1 MAKLQS
7 GNLGGGI
14 THTFEF
20 DYRDLQNPGFLS
32 KAGELTGSA
41 FNTDKTYGADNQ
53 KLIAQCPRGG
63 IITLAGIT
71 IVEPAAG
78 LSDIDFFC
86 ETSGDSSG
94 SLANTTSNSETT
106 LVASFSFMASSQGGT
121 IINNGASFN
130 QDLDEFLTGDA
141 TGLNGTDVGAVTLVS
156 SGATYAREGS
166 TNKIKITKSSHG
178 LSNGDLVSLHGLT
191 AASGSSYEPDI
202 ATVVSDVTTND
213 FQVVIPGLDAVPTGS
228 LQYFHGNFAYVGA
241 QLNAKKNRD
250 VYHKSGFNPLRPGV
264 ADNNDIFIQLNPSS
278 PGFSALTSGR
288 WIMYFTII
296 DTISLLDGPKPEV
309 YLR

>member
-63 IITLAGIT
+63 AITLAGIT

-78 LSDIDFFC
+78 LASIDFLC
-86 ETSGDSSG
+86 DTSGDSAH
-94 SLANTTSNSETT
+94 SLPDTTSNTETT
-106 LVASFSFMASSQGGT
+106 LCASFSFEVASQGGT
-121 IINNGASFN
+121 IINNGGSFT

-141 TGLNGTDVGAVTLVS
+141 SGLNGTDVGAVTLVS

-213 FQVVIPGLDAVPTGS
+213 FQVVIPGLDAVPTGTI
-228 LQYFHGNFAYVGA
+228 QYFHGNFAYVGA

-250 VYHKSGFNPLRPGV
+250 VYQKSGFNPLRPGV
-264 ADNNDIFIQLNPSS
+264 SDNNDIFIQLNPSA
-278 PGFSALTSGR
+278 GFSALTSGR
-288 WIMYFTII
+288 WIIYFTII
-296 DTISLLDGPKPEV
+296 DTLSLLDGPKPEA